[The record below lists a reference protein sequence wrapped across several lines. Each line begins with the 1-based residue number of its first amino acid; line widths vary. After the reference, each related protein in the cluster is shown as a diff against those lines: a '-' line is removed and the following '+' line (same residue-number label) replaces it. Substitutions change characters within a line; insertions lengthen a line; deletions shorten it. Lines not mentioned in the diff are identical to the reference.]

1 MLSISPRA
9 MVLAL
14 SSWPEAEALALMA
27 GAAAFVS
34 KGDPPPPVESATDP
48 RRPPE
53 NRTVCR
59 PPGGAYEWPLPTHR
73 DRKSRRLTPVCGA

>member
-34 KGDPPPPVESATDP
+34 KGDPP
-48 RRPPE
+48 
-53 NRTVCR
+53 
-59 PPGGAYEWPLPTHR
+59 
-73 DRKSRRLTPVCGA
+73 RRLLSAIQTLGVHLRTTPSADPQEAPTNGLCLPIVTARAGD